1 MNFKSHIPNFITVL
15 NLISGSFAVILLF
28 RGCLTEAALFIGLA
42 AVLDFLDGFVA
53 KLLNAKSIIGKELD
67 SLADVVSFGLVPAL
81 FLFMLMEN
89 SVRDNASNL
98 SNAIPYISLAIAGF
112 SALRLAKF
120 NIDTRQT
127 VSFLG
132 LPTPANAILIISFVI
147 VASYSKD
154 SAIGMLFSNT
164 ILQVI
169 VVFISCYLLVSEIP
183 MFSLKFKTF
192 GLKGNEIRYA
202 FLLISAALI
211 IGLGWVGIFF
221 TIIVYIVM
229 SLIFNH

>member
-28 RGCLTEAALFIGLA
+28 RGFLTEAALFIGLA

-81 FLFMLMEN
+81 FLFLLMEN
-89 SVRDNASNL
+89 SVRENASNL
-98 SNAIPYISLAIAGF
+98 INAIPYIALAIAGF

-127 VSFLG
+127 LSFLG
-132 LPTPANAILIISFVI
+132 LPTPANAILLISFVI
-147 VASYSKD
+147 VAFNSKD
-154 SAIGMLFSNT
+154 SAIGILFSNT

-202 FLLISAALI
+202 FLLIAAALI
-211 IGLGWVGIFF
+211 IGLGWVGIFL
-221 TIIVYIVM
+221 TIIVYILM
-229 SLIFNH
+229 SLIFNR